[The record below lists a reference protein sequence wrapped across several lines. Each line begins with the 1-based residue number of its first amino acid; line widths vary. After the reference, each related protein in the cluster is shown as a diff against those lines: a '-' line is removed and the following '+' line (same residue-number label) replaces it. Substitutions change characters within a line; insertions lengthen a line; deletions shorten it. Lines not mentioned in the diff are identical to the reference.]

1 MGFLFQRNRRELLVG
16 MILLGLLLGTMLFSS
31 LLSSYDPL
39 RGDLRNRLIPPLSPG
54 HILGTDAL
62 GRDML
67 VRLLYGA
74 RMSLL
79 MSGSGVIIGMLV
91 GVSLGLIAGFSG
103 GWIDTLFM
111 RLVDVQLAFPFL
123 LLALVIVTIVPA
135 SELTITLL
143 LALAAWVLF
152 ARIIRASVRKEINRE
167 YVQAALT
174 LGASRLR
181 IALRY
186 VLPNLLPTIVVI
198 ATLQLAA
205 LILFEATLSYLGV
218 GIQPPTPS
226 LGSMMLEGPAHMRS
240 AGWITA
246 FAGMTVFLMTLS
258 LNLISEG
265 LRDLLD
271 PRLQR

>member
-226 LGSMMLEGPAHMRS
+226 LGSMMLEGQAHMRS
-240 AGWITA
+240 AWWITA